1 MISSYSSMFLRCLSH
16 WPHHFGSASPWPCR
30 GHGWH
35 GAEAWRGAPRLEV
48 CLQIAKYMGKRCEND
63 GKMMENDVSMMEKW
77 WGNDVKMMGKRCE
90 NDGKMMGNDVSMM
103 EKWWG
108 NDVKMMGKRCEND
121 GKMMENDVKMVEWW
135 KMKWCE
141 MLRKWWGNDGTW
153 CEHDEKNDDM
163 FDWGKWCEKWWET
176 CLKPN
181 MSCRCSVAAVTDI
194 VDMNLQVKPLRRM
207 VAED

>member
-90 NDGKMMGNDVSMM
+90 NDGKMM
-103 EKWWG
+103 
-108 NDVKMMGKRCEND
+108 
-121 GKMMENDVKMVEWW
+121 ENDVKMVEWW

-141 MLRKWWGNDGTW
+141 NAEKMMGKWWNMMWTW
-153 CEHDEKNDDM
+153 WK
-163 FDWGKWCEKWWET
+163 KWWYVR
-176 CLKPN
+176 LGKMMWKMMRN
-181 MSCRCSVAAVTDI
+181 MP
-194 VDMNLQVKPLRRM
+194 K
-207 VAED
+207 AEYEL